1 MTETKSTLRA
11 SGTHAQ
17 RVIFVD
23 LTRALAVILMIAGHT
38 VSGLLNPAYN
48 ASPWFDVWQFQRG
61 LTSSLFLLLSG
72 FAFSVATARHWPSH
86 LRLSGAFLRRLRRFS
101 FFLLLGYTLHMPVQ
115 SVRAIWHLDPVA
127 WRGFVAVDVLQL
139 IGATFIT
146 IQFLVFFCRSR
157 AVFAVTCLVLAALI
171 LVSTPTAWD
180 APWGQHLP
188 DAVRAFFTVS
198 GGSTFP
204 MVPFAASVLIGA
216 ATGQLY
222 AHWGAAHLLTFANR
236 VLFGGALV
244 LTIPGAL
251 ARYYHWMPFGD
262 GPSGAIP
269 MEYVLRTGVSFAIL
283 GVAAHVSTRLTG
295 IPKLVGALAQE
306 SLTVYYL
313 HLCLVYG
320 SIWSFGIQQV
330 IGGPVLGLGAAFGVA
345 GVVAILMVGVALY
358 WNWCKHARPKLALG
372 FKVAAAI
379 WAAIWLH

>member
-11 SGTHAQ
+11 SGSHAH

-38 VSGLLNPAYN
+38 VSGLLDPAYN
-48 ASPWFDVWQFQRG
+48 VSPWFDVWQFQRG

-72 FAFSVATARHWPSH
+72 FAFSVATSRHWSSH
-86 LRLSGAFLRRLRRFS
+86 LRFSTAFLKRLRRFG
-101 FFLLLGYTLHMPVQ
+101 FFVLLGYTLHMPEQ
-115 SVRAIWHLDPVA
+115 SVRALWHLDAAA
-127 WRGFVAVDVLQL
+127 WRGFVAIDVLQL
-139 IGATFIT
+139 IGATFIAT
-146 IQFLVFFCRSR
+146 QCLVLLCRTR
-157 AVFAVTCLVLAALI
+157 AVFAVACLTLAAL
-171 LVSTPTAWD
+171 LLALTPTAWD
-180 APWGQHLP
+180 TPWGQGLP
-188 DAVRAFFTVS
+188 DAFRAYFTVS

-204 MVPFAASVLIGA
+204 LVPFASSVLIGA
-216 ATGQLY
+216 AAGQAY
-222 AHWGAAHLLTFANR
+222 AHWGAANLRRFANV
-236 VLFGGALV
+236 VLLGGAVV
-244 LTIPGAL
+244 LIIPGAL
-251 ARYYHWMPFGD
+251 ARYYGWMPFGD

-283 GVAAHVSTRLTG
+283 GVAAHVSARLTG

-330 IGGPVLGLGAAFGVA
+330 VGGPVLGLGAAFAVA
-345 GVVAILMVGVALY
+345 AAVALVMVGVAMY
-358 WNWCKHARPKLALG
+358 WNWCKHARPRMALG

-379 WAAIWLH
+379 WAVIWLH